1 MSIIEQLKLE
11 DIKKKNTII
20 LSTFCASVIAALI
33 VALVGKIHTQSL
45 IYGLELTILTI
56 LYLVIKFLLK
66 KPMFFPYTM
75 IIVAYSFIIFTIL
88 TTGGHFS
95 TIVILFF
102 MLFIS
107 TAHLIRSVFAIGFIT
122 GLVALYLNTTF
133 AVTEQQQL
141 LQEHLGAI
149 LVAYI
154 LAGIIAL
161 VIIHL
166 SQKQFNHIEELL
178 LKSEQ
183 ETEQK
188 VQEQLRLEQSVE
200 DIVGKITSVNVKI
213 QENISAQAELS
224 EVINEMA
231 TGGTVQN
238 ERITDITYN
247 SQNSLEQIKTMLDET
262 RSLKSQFEQS
272 TEIASTGNTLSNTL
286 STNMK
291 GFQTHIQDLS
301 KEFHSLSAKISE
313 TNGFLQDIV
322 NVNEQTNLLALN
334 ASIEAARAGEAGRGF
349 SVVAEEIRNLALMT
363 NETAEKITNNLH
375 EVNTTNSS
383 ALEKINENLAMVDG
397 QMESTA
403 QVNQSFNSLST
414 HLADVQ
420 RLLTSFEDL
429 AVDIEKNS
437 SETNS
442 STSDLAAIIE
452 QSSASLEEM
461 SASVENL
468 NEQNQLIG
476 EEIKE
481 TEQVAVS
488 IVDE

>member
-102 MLFIS
+102 LLFIS
-107 TAHLIRSVFAIGFIT
+107 TSHLIRSVFAIGFIT
-122 GLVALYLNTTF
+122 GLVTLYLNATF

-291 GFQTHIQDLS
+291 GFQTHIGKG
-301 KEFHSLSAKISE
+301 KE
-313 TNGFLQDIV
+313 T
-322 NVNEQTNLLALN
+322 TNLLALN

-383 ALEKINENLAMVDG
+383 ALEKINENLAMVDE
-397 QMESTA
+397 QMGSTA
-403 QVNQSFNSLST
+403 HVNQSFNSLST

-452 QSSASLEEM
+452 QASASLEEM

>member
-1 MSIIEQLKLE
+1 KL
-11 DIKKKNTII
+11 D
-20 LSTFCASVIAALI
+20 C
-33 VALVGKIHTQSL
+33 
-45 IYGLELTILTI
+45 
-56 LYLVIKFLLK
+56 
-66 KPMFFPYTM
+66 
-75 IIVAYSFIIFTIL
+75 
-88 TTGGHFS
+88 
-95 TIVILFF
+95 LFF
-102 MLFIS
+102 F
-107 TAHLIRSVFAIGFIT
+107 
-122 GLVALYLNTTF
+122 
-133 AVTEQQQL
+133 
-141 LQEHLGAI
+141 
-149 LVAYI
+149 
-154 LAGIIAL
+154 
-161 VIIHL
+161 
-166 SQKQFNHIEELL
+166 
-178 LKSEQ
+178 
-183 ETEQK
+183 
-188 VQEQLRLEQSVE
+188 
-200 DIVGKITSVNVKI
+200 
-213 QENISAQAELS
+213 QAEDGIRDRN
-224 EVINEMA
+224 V
-231 TGGTVQN
+231 TGVQTCALP
-238 ERITDITYN
+238 I
-247 SQNSLEQIKTMLDET
+247 
-262 RSLKSQFEQS
+262 
-272 TEIASTGNTLSNTL
+272 
-286 STNMK
+286 
-291 GFQTHIQDLS
+291 
-301 KEFHSLSAKISE
+301 
-313 TNGFLQDIV
+313 LQDIV

-468 NEQNQLIG
+468 NEKNQLIG

>member
-1 MSIIEQLKLE
+1 
-11 DIKKKNTII
+11 
-20 LSTFCASVIAALI
+20 
-33 VALVGKIHTQSL
+33 
-45 IYGLELTILTI
+45 
-56 LYLVIKFLLK
+56 
-66 KPMFFPYTM
+66 MFFPYTM
-75 IIVAYSFIIFTIL
+75 IIVAYSFIIATIF

-95 TIVILFF
+95 TIIILFF

-107 TAHLIRSVFAIGFIT
+107 TAHLIRRVYSIGFIT
-122 GLVALYLNTTF
+122 GLIALYLNAKF
-133 AVTEQQQL
+133 AVTDQQQL
-141 LQEHLGAI
+141 LQENLSSI

-166 SQKQFNHIEELL
+166 SHKQFNQIEDLL

-183 ETEQK
+183 ETELK
-188 VQEQLRLEQSVE
+188 IQEQLRLEKSVE
-200 DIVGKITSVNVKI
+200 DIVSKITSVNVKI
-213 QENISAQAELS
+213 QENIHAQAEIS
-224 EVINEMA
+224 EVINELA

-238 ERITDITYN
+238 ERITDITQN
-247 SQNSLEQIKTMLDET
+247 SQNSLEQIETMLNET
-262 RSLKSQFEQS
+262 RSLKNQFDQS
-272 TEIASTGNTLSNTL
+272 TEIASSGNTLSNTL
-286 STNMK
+286 SANMER
-291 GFQTHIQDLS
+291 FQAHIQELS
-301 KEFHSLSAKISE
+301 KEFHALSSKISE
-313 TNGFLQDIV
+313 TNGFLRDIV

-383 ALEKINENLAMVDG
+383 ALEKINENLEMVDE

-403 QVNQSFNSLST
+403 QVNQSFNSLSA
-414 HLADVQ
+414 HLNDVQ
-420 RLLTSFEDL
+420 RLLTSFEHL

-452 QSSASLEEM
+452 QASASLEEM

-481 TEQVAVS
+481 TEQVAIG
-488 IVDE
+488 IVK

>member
-1 MSIIEQLKLE
+1 MNIIDQLKLE

-20 LSTFCASVIAALI
+20 LSTFCASVIAAL
-33 VALVGKIHTQSL
+33 VVSLVSKIHTQSL
-45 IYGLELTILTI
+45 IYGLELIILTI
-56 LYLVIKFLLK
+56 LYLVIKFLIK

-75 IIVAYSFIIFTIL
+75 VIVAYSFIIFTIL

-107 TAHLIRSVFAIGFIT
+107 TAHLIRPVFFIGSIT
-122 GLVALYLNTTF
+122 GLVALYLNAIF

-141 LQEHLGAI
+141 LNEHLSAI
-149 LVAYI
+149 LVAYV
-154 LAGIIAL
+154 LTGIIAL

-183 ETEQK
+183 ATAQK

-200 DIVGKITSVNVKI
+200 DIVSKITSVNIKI

-238 ERITDITYN
+238 ERITDITHHA
-247 SQNSLEQIKTMLDET
+247 QNSLEQIKTMLDET

-272 TEIASTGNTLSNTL
+272 TEIASSGNTLSNTL

-291 GFQTHIQDLS
+291 GFQAHIQDLS
-301 KEFHSLSAKISE
+301 KEFHSLSTKISE

-383 ALEKINENLAMVDG
+383 ALEKINENLAMVDE

-403 QVNQSFNSLST
+403 QVNQSFNSLSA
-414 HLADVQ
+414 HLDDLQ
-420 RLLTSFEDL
+420 RLLTSFERL
-429 AVDIEKNS
+429 AVDIETNS
-437 SETNS
+437 SETNA

-452 QSSASLEEM
+452 QASASLEEM

-481 TEQVAVS
+481 TEQVAVN
-488 IVDE
+488 IVK

>member
-33 VALVGKIHTQSL
+33 VALVGTIHTQSL
-45 IYGLELTILTI
+45 IYGLKLTILTI
-56 LYLVIKFLLK
+56 LYLVIKFLIK

-75 IIVAYSFIIFTIL
+75 VIVAYSFIIFTIL

-107 TAHLIRSVFAIGFIT
+107 TAHLIRPVFFIGSIT
-122 GLVALYLNTTF
+122 GLVALYLNAIF
-133 AVTEQQQL
+133 AVTEQQL
-141 LQEHLGAI
+141 LNEHLSAI
-149 LVAYI
+149 LVAYV
-154 LAGIIAL
+154 LTGIIAL

-183 ETEQK
+183 ATAQK

-291 GFQTHIQDLS
+291 EFQTHIQDLS
-301 KEFHSLSAKISE
+301 QEFHSLSAKISE

-363 NETAEKITNNLH
+363 KDR
-375 EVNTTNSS
+375 
-383 ALEKINENLAMVDG
+383 K
-397 QMESTA
+397 ST
-403 QVNQSFNSLST
+403 
-414 HLADVQ
+414 
-420 RLLTSFEDL
+420 RL
-429 AVDIEKNS
+429 N
-437 SETNS
+437 
-442 STSDLAAIIE
+442 
-452 QSSASLEEM
+452 
-461 SASVENL
+461 
-468 NEQNQLIG
+468 
-476 EEIKE
+476 
-481 TEQVAVS
+481 
-488 IVDE
+488 